1 MKPSNYFKS
10 MPANFWANV
19 KIISQGIGYAKN
31 NLIIVPTKKE
41 IEKLYIS
48 LHLDPNEL
56 FPKGNVSHFGR
67 DILDYFSFRADT
79 LNNYVQLML
88 MSADEAEQMYMR
100 LSKKIRI
107 TSKFP
112 PQPMN
117 KQKGDKKKKAFFTC
131 MINLLIAQAIGNKQC
146 DYDPHELT
154 FFIRN
159 QYPLRTLSRR
169 VDGAFPSTTNPK
181 AIWEI
186 KEYYYTTTFGSR
198 VADGIYETLLDGAEL
213 YELNTNEHEKCYH
226 YLFVDA
232 KYTWWDCG
240 KSYLCR
246 LIDIMHMGFVDEVI
260 FGSEIEN
267 RIPEIV
273 KDWNLER

>member
-1 MKPSNYFKS
+1 MKPSSLFKG

-19 KIISQGIGYAKN
+19 KIISQGVGYAKDN
-31 NLIIVPTKKE
+31 MVIVPTQEE
-41 IEKLYIS
+41 IKKLYRS
-48 LHLDPNEL
+48 LQLDPSEL
-56 FPKGNVSHFGR
+56 FPEGKISSLGR
-67 DILDYFSFRADT
+67 CVLDYFFFRADI
-79 LNNYVQLML
+79 LNNHVQSML
-88 MSADEAEQMYMR
+88 MSADEAEEMYNR
-100 LSKKIRI
+100 LSKK
-107 TSKFP
+107 THFKKNGP

-131 MINLLIAQAIGNKQC
+131 MINLLVAKSIGTNQC
-146 DYDPHELT
+146 DYDPRELT
-154 FFIRN
+154 FFTRN
-159 QYPLRTLSRR
+159 QHPLRTLSRR
-169 VDGAFPSTTNPK
+169 VDGACPSATNPK

-198 VADGIYETLLDGAEL
+198 VADGVYETMLDGAEL
-213 YELNTNEHEKCYH
+213 NELNSNEGKKCYH

-246 LIDIMHMGFVDEVI
+246 LIDMMHMGFVDEVI
-260 FGSEIEN
+260 FGREIER

-273 KDWNLER
+273 KDWNL